1 MSAFSEPDQFDH
13 HYQHQHRQQRQDV
26 IRRPASSLEIDSPS
40 SSNSSQDHLLGAFNE
55 QRPIKMIQRSDSYKS
70 KKDGSNEGEDVV
82 EPGTRNAA
90 GGQLWTYVAPVPDTD
105 RVSRDSDLSLSDL
118 FDPHRSAKENKSF
131 LMSYELDRME
141 MGKYQ
146 WFVFGLCGLGYFIDL
161 LWAQAL
167 GLIATPLKNE
177 PTFEASDSNIAT
189 LSTSFNVGLT
199 VGAFTWGVLVDVVG
213 RRWSFYLTCFFSGVF
228 GIATGGSNSFLTLR
242 ILTAFVGFGVGGNIP
257 IDTTIT
263 LEALPTR
270 KRFLL
275 VLLSLFQPVGVL
287 VASGIAYGFIPKYSC
302 ASGAADISGN
312 AAAEVACTG
321 QENRGWRYYLFTL
334 GAITIGIFLARFL
347 VFKFH
352 ESPAY
357 LINCGRDEEALEV
370 VQKIA
375 KTNKANPPQFTIQD
389 FHEIDR
395 RCADLR
401 GGRTGDENEDDD
413 DELVNRNQGV
423 TVKRE
428 TFWQSLKR
436 SSKTF
441 VTQFKN
447 LRILFRSPTMARATI
462 LLWLTYMADFWG
474 FNIAGFFLPQI
485 LAARGA
491 AANIP
496 LSETYRDY
504 VAIYAPGI
512 VACLLGG
519 LLIEIPRLGRQWSM
533 VIASALMAVSMFL
546 YTIVDSQAASVG
558 LNVLEYFMQSLFN
571 AILYAYTPEVYPSAI
586 RGTAAGFTSTL
597 GRVAGIVAPIA
608 GGALYGGGGDTPED
622 KVQAYKNVL
631 YLGGGVTLLCPVAL
645 ALLPFDTRGLR
656 SY

>member
-1 MSAFSEPDQFDH
+1 MSAFTDLDQE
-13 HYQHQHRQQRQDV
+13 QQST
-26 IRRPASSLEIDSPS
+26 IPSPDSPS
-40 SSNSSQDHLLGAFNE
+40 SSNSSQDHLLGAYTE
-55 QRPIKMIQRSDSYKS
+55 QRSIKMMQRSDSYKS
-70 KKDGSNEGEDVV
+70 KKDGSAGEGVGEDQL

-90 GGQLWTYVAPVPDTD
+90 GGQLWTYVTPVPDTD
-105 RVSRDSDLSLSDL
+105 RISRDSDLNLSDL
-118 FDPHRSAKENKSF
+118 FDPQRTAKENKSI

-146 WFVFGLCGLGYFIDL
+146 WFIFGLCGLGYFIDL

-177 PTFEASDSNIAT
+177 PTFEASDANIAT
-189 LSTSFNVGLT
+189 LSTAFNVGLT
-199 VGAFTWGVLVDVVG
+199 VGAFTWGILVDVVG
-213 RRWSFYLTCFFSGVF
+213 RRWSFYLTCLFSGVF

-242 ILTAFVGFGVGGNIP
+242 VLTAFVGFGVGGNIP

-270 KRFLL
+270 RRFLL

-287 VASGIAYGFIPKYSC
+287 VASGIAYGYIPTFSC
-302 ASGAADISGN
+302 GSGSADLSAN
-312 AAAEVACTG
+312 PSAEATCTSHD
-321 QENRGWRYYLFTL
+321 NRGWRYYLYTL
-334 GAITIGIFLARFL
+334 GAITIGIFLLRFL
-347 VFKFH
+347 IFKFH
-352 ESPAY
+352 ESPAF
-357 LINCGRDEEALEV
+357 LINRGRDEEALEV
-370 VQKIA
+370 VKKIA
-375 KTNKANPPQFTIQD
+375 KTNKAPSPQFTIQD
-389 FHEIDR
+389 FQEIDR

-401 GGRTGDENEDDD
+401 GGRGESDEDD
-413 DELVNRNQGV
+413 LVNAGNGGS
-423 TVKRE
+423 VKRE
-428 TFWQSLKR
+428 TFMQSLKR
-436 SSKTF
+436 ASRTF
-441 VTQFKN
+441 VMQFKN

-491 AANIP
+491 AADVP

-533 VIASALMAVSMFL
+533 VIASSLMAISMFL

-608 GGALYGGGGDTPED
+608 GGSLFGGGGNTPEE
-622 KVQAYKNVL
+622 KIQAYKNVL
-631 YLGGGVTLLCPVAL
+631 YLGGGVTLLCPIAL
-645 ALLPFDTRGLR
+645 ALLPFETRGVR

>member
-1 MSAFSEPDQFDH
+1 MSTFTDPVREAH
-13 HYQHQHRQQRQDV
+13 HQQQQPIRQPESPR
-26 IRRPASSLEIDSPS
+26 IDSPS
-40 SSNSSQDHLLGAFNE
+40 SSNSSQDHLLGAYSQE
-55 QRPIKMIQRSDSYKS
+55 RSIKMMQRSDSYKS
-70 KKDGSNEGEDVV
+70 KKDGSSEGEDRL

-90 GGQLWTYVAPVPDTD
+90 GGQLWTYVAPVPDAD
-105 RVSRDSDLSLSDL
+105 RVSRDSDLSLGDL
-118 FDPHRSAKENKSF
+118 FDPERTAKENKSL

-141 MGKYQ
+141 MGRYQ
-146 WFVFGLCGLGYFIDL
+146 WFIFGLCGLGYFIDL

-177 PTFEASDSNIAT
+177 PTFEASDTNIAT
-189 LSTSFNVGLT
+189 LSTAFNVGLT
-199 VGAFTWGVLVDVVG
+199 VGAFTWGILVDVVG
-213 RRWSFYLTCFFSGVF
+213 RRWSFYLTCLFSGVF

-242 ILTAFVGFGVGGNIP
+242 VLTAFVGFGVG
-257 IDTTIT
+257 
-263 LEALPTR
+263 
-270 KRFLL
+270 
-275 VLLSLFQPVGVL
+275 
-287 VASGIAYGFIPKYSC
+287 ASGIAYGFIPTFSC
-302 ASGAADISGN
+302 ANGSADISGN
-312 AAAEVACTG
+312 AAAEATCTSHD
-321 QENRGWRYYLFTL
+321 NRGWRYYLYTL
-334 GAITIGIFLARFL
+334 GAITIGIFLLRFL
-347 VFKFH
+347 VFQFH
-352 ESPAY
+352 ESPAF
-357 LINCGRDEEALEV
+357 LINRGRDEEALEV
-370 VQKIA
+370 VKRIA
-375 KTNKANPPQFTIQD
+375 KTNRAPPPQFTIQH
-389 FHEIDR
+389 FNEIDR

-401 GGRTGDENEDDD
+401 GGREDSDEDD
-413 DELVNRNQGV
+413 LVSVGQGG
-423 TVKRE
+423 TAKRE
-428 TFWQSLKR
+428 TYSQSLKR
-436 SSKTF
+436 STRTF

-491 AANIP
+491 AADVP

-533 VIASALMAVSMFL
+533 VISSALMAVSMFL

-608 GGALYGGGGDTPED
+608 GGALFGGGGNTPEE

-631 YLGGGVTLLCPVAL
+631 YLGGGVTLLCPIAL
-645 ALLPFDTRGLR
+645 ALLPFETRGVR